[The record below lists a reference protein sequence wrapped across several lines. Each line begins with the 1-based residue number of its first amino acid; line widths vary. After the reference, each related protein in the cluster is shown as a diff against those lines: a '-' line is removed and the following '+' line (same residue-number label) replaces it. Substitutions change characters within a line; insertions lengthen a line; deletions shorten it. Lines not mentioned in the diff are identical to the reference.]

1 MFKLEFK
8 EESSIWGLRSTLNG
22 VIPDLRR
29 LSEDEPYGVK
39 GAKIIFKF
47 AKIEE
52 THNNNS
58 KEKQPMFSNSRR
70 GSSNSSSSMG
80 SDQET
85 LTGFEAAET
94 FGVFEICTD
103 TV

>member
-1 MFKLEFK
+1 MN
-8 EESSIWGLRSTLNG
+8 R
-22 VIPDLRR
+22 VIPELLR

-47 AKIEE
+47 ARIEE

-58 KEKQPMFSNSRR
+58 KEKPSKFSKLRR
-70 GSSNSSSSMG
+70 GSSNLSSTSVG
-80 SDQET
+80 SDPET

-94 FGVFEICTD
+94 FGVFEMCSD
-103 TV
+103 TVCIPQSKMP